1 MNTVPRDPFVSILEF
16 RTEHKGQLEI
26 LTMELIFKSFSFD
39 ETLISVSQAGNTSQ
53 YSKKV
58 KISCFISFIPDR
70 LTTSEGMRCR
80 GHVPCEGHNT
90 HNSFNRSN
98 SLNRRFLRL
107 VARYRRPDIG
117 GMDIGQELNTL
128 NLRKNAK
135 KKVNRI
141 IQNTF

>member
-1 MNTVPRDPFVSILEF
+1 
-16 RTEHKGQLEI
+16 
-26 LTMELIFKSFSFD
+26 
-39 ETLISVSQAGNTSQ
+39 
-53 YSKKV
+53 
-58 KISCFISFIPDR
+58 
-70 LTTSEGMRCR
+70 MRCR